1 MNVNELIEAYVA
13 DVAVQLPRR
22 QRNDVAFE
30 LRALLGEELQAKAEV
45 RGGAVEVTTATEMLR
60 EFGHPDEVAAR
71 YRSRPEITIIDSADG
86 YSFLR
91 VTVIGLVI
99 IWVTGLVK
107 EFQQPIESGSD
118 LVFVI
123 SRWWLGT
130 VLASFW
136 WPGVVVTWFAI
147 AAWVRLR
154 WPSQS
159 VWKPRNSEH
168 INGGRA
174 SLVMGILGIICGLAI
189 LIEPTGLL
197 ELFWGN
203 QVAPVAYDALT
214 YSETFRERQGPI
226 LFVLLLLNIPIM
238 ISGVSSGYW
247 TVNVRRLA
255 LPLEVAVCAVMVWTV
270 LDGPVFIAAVSDSFT
285 KLVLVVIVLSVVM
298 FRAVQFY
305 RQVTPAPVTS
315 VSVRSWH

>member
-1 MNVNELIEAYVA
+1 MNVNELIDAYVA

-30 LRALLGEELQAKAEV
+30 LRALLGEELQAKAEAT
-45 RGGAVEVTTATEMLR
+45 GGAVDVSMATEMLR
-60 EFGHPDEVAAR
+60 DFGHPDDVAAR
-71 YRSRPEITIIDSADG
+71 YRSRPEITIIDPADG

-91 VTVIGLVI
+91 ATVIGLVI
-99 IWVTGLVK
+99 IWGAGLLK
-107 EFQQPIESGSD
+107 ELQQPVGSGSD
-118 LVFVI
+118 LVFAL

-147 AAWVRLR
+147 ATWVRIR

-226 LFVLLLLNIPIM
+226 LFVLLLINIPIM

-285 KLVLVVIVLSVVM
+285 KVVMALIVLGVLIY
-298 FRAVQFY
+298 RLVQLY
-305 RQVTPAPVTS
+305 RRVTPAPDGQAA
-315 VSVRSWH
+315 VRSWQ

>member
-1 MNVNELIEAYVA
+1 M
-13 DVAVQLPRR
+13 
-22 QRNDVAFE
+22 
-30 LRALLGEELQAKAEV
+30 
-45 RGGAVEVTTATEMLR
+45 
-60 EFGHPDEVAAR
+60 
-71 YRSRPEITIIDSADG
+71 
-86 YSFLR
+86 
-91 VTVIGLVI
+91 IGLVI
-99 IWVTGLVK
+99 IWGAGLLK
-107 EFQQPIESGSD
+107 ELQQPVGSGSD
-118 LVFVI
+118 LVFAL

-147 AAWVRLR
+147 ATWVRIR

-226 LFVLLLLNIPIM
+226 LFVLLLINIPIM

-285 KLVLVVIVLSVVM
+285 KVVMALIVLGVLIY
-298 FRAVQFY
+298 RLVQLY
-305 RQVTPAPVTS
+305 RRVTPAPDGQAA
-315 VSVRSWH
+315 VRSWQ